1 MGKKAAVKAAHPP
14 YKQMVCAAIAALKS
28 RNGSSRQ
35 AIAKYIQ
42 GNFKEIKNLNVSLK
56 KALLALLKDKTIEA
70 TKGTGAAGTYKLVKK
85 PVEKKPKKKVVK
97 KVVKKKV
104 VKKKVAAKKPAAKK
118 PAAKKPAAKKPK
130 SPKKAKK
137 PAVKKAKASPKK
149 AKK

>member
-118 PAAKKPAAKKPK
+118 PK

-137 PAVKKAKASPKK
+137 PAAKKAKASPKK